1 MESEIEKQH
10 HLLRISIFLSM
21 TQVYTE
27 KEIPVLQLGDKPT
40 IWVVITAPPSITM
53 VNGQLKNNQRN
64 DSRWLLIPF
73 WEVILVL
80 NQKKVISQVWFNT
93 WNSVLCTEV
102 DLADIRRRCPWQEGQ
117 LKLILT
123 VFVLDRSGCDI
134 GTHLSFQS
142 RLPFL
147 SLSQWL
153 EPQQPGNHTTMS
165 QIVHLI
171 WFSKTFP
178 HWKRTKR
185 LPHHKREV
193 WFVVQFKIF
202 LNSFHS

>member
-53 VNGQLKNNQRN
+53 VNGHLKNNQRN
-64 DSRWLLIPF
+64 DSRWLLP
-73 WEVILVL
+73 
-80 NQKKVISQVWFNT
+80 ISQVWFNT

-102 DLADIRRRCPWQEGQ
+102 RPTGTAHLADIRRRCPWQEGQ

-123 VFVLDRSGCDI
+123 VFVLERSGCDI

-165 QIVHLI
+165 QMVHLI

-202 LNSFHS
+202 LNSFQS